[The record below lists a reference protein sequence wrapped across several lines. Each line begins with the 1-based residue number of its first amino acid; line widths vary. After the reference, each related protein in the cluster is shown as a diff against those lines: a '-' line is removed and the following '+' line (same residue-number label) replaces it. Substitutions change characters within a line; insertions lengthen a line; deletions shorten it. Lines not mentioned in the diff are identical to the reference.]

1 MSIAAN
7 SVKEIWARAQ
17 RKFFDGNLA
26 LSLANRE
33 PGDALKVEG
42 GKKFHRAIIGN
53 AFMQAYTPLTATSA
67 QQNVSTEDEYL
78 EISRTSHAESIHI
91 NIDDTEKAQLKNYNL
106 ESKYGEQLGNRMKDS
121 VEKRW
126 VSAIDGYQT
135 IGSTSSPVDFS
146 GANIHDICED
156 GAALVD
162 VADVGDMQRVMLVGH
177 REYRAIEKAVADR
190 ETTLG
195 DTVMVNGFPGRQFYD
210 YTLVRSNNLPWSGT
224 LNMATNPTDGDYIT
238 IAGFRINF
246 FDDVASHVDGQLTV
260 HIGADAGATRDN
272 VIALFAGTGTVGTDY
287 VAMTIT
293 QAHYLKGARRITA
306 SEVSNTLVFS
316 GYGDIATSENLT
328 AAADVWSA
336 RYKTIF
342 FTAVGATDLGLQLDE
357 GLEMSRPKPIT
368 GEAHFTRL
376 SGVTLHNSKTFEDG
390 KYMTVKTFVDASNY

>member
-1 MSIAAN
+1 MAIDTN
-7 SVKEIWARAQ
+7 TVKEIWARAQ
-17 RKFFDGNLA
+17 RKFFDKNMA

-42 GKKFHRAIIGN
+42 GKKFHRAILGN

-67 QQNVSTEDEYL
+67 QTNVDTQDEYL
-78 EISRTSHAESIHI
+78 EITRTSHAESIHI

-106 ESKYGEQLGNRMKDS
+106 ESHYGEMLGNRIKDS

-126 VSAIDGYQT
+126 IDAIDGFHT
-135 IGSTSSPVDFS
+135 IGSASAPVDFS

-162 VADVGDMQRVMLVGH
+162 VADVHDLTRVLVVGP

-195 DTVMVNGFPGRQFYD
+195 DQTMVNGFPARYFYD
-210 YTLVRSNNLPWSGT
+210 YMLVKSNNLPWTGT
-224 LNMATNPTDGDYIT
+224 LKMATNPTTADYIT

-246 FDDVASHVDGQLTV
+246 LDDVGDHVAGQLTV
-260 HIGADAGATRDN
+260 HIGAGVADTRAN
-272 VIALFAGTGTVGTDY
+272 LSALFAGTGTVGTDY

-293 QAHYLKGARRITA
+293 QAHYLKGNRRIAATTA
-306 SEVSNTLVFS
+306 ADMVFT
-316 GYGDIATSENLT
+316 GYGDIGVSENLT
-328 AAADVWSA
+328 PAADVWSGLN
-336 RYKTIF
+336 KEIF

-357 GLEMSRPKPIT
+357 GLENSRPKPIN
-368 GEAHFTRL
+368 GEAHFSRL

-390 KYMTVKTFVDASNY
+390 KLMTVKTFVDASSY